1 MTREVFTR
9 PATLVGH
16 RGLGAGVVDG
26 HLENTLSSYR
36 AAFETGLDWLEV
48 DVQRTA
54 DDQVVIAHDALLPD
68 GRFLAQTS
76 LRDAV
81 ESGLMTVEDLLE
93 TLPDSVGLVF
103 DLKSSFYDAG
113 RSAATTTA
121 ALLAQAC
128 QRSLR
133 SRQALVLSF
142 DPAALRQVRDTLPSM
157 AIGLLTWKH
166 FPVGHAVAAA
176 AHLDVDV
183 LAMHA
188 GSLWPSTAH
197 PSAGV
202 PDLDLIVDQVHAS
215 NRQLL
220 VWCPSER
227 RARALARAGVDA
239 MVVDEVP
246 RQVNALRRVVERT
259 RPSRP
264 AASCQNR

>member
-1 MTREVFTR
+1 MTREVFSR

-26 HLENTLSSYR
+26 HRENTLSSYLG
-36 AAFETGLDWLEV
+36 AVEAGLDWLEV

-54 DDQVVIAHDALLPD
+54 DNHVVIAHDALLPD
-68 GRFLAQTS
+68 GRFLAQAH

-93 TLPDSVGLVF
+93 TLPDSVGLAF

-133 SRQALVLSF
+133 SRRALMLSF
-142 DPAALRQVRDTLPSM
+142 DPAALRQVRDALPSM

-183 LAMHA
+183 LATHA

-202 PDLDLIVDQVHAS
+202 PVLDLIVDQVHAS

-246 RQVNALRRVVERT
+246 RQVNALRRITERA
-259 RPSRP
+259 SKP
-264 AASCQNR
+264 AAESCQNR

>member
-1 MTREVFTR
+1 MTKEVFSR

-26 HLENTLSSYR
+26 HLENTMSSYR
-36 AAFETGLDWLEV
+36 AAFEAGLDWLEV

-54 DDQVVIAHDALLPD
+54 DDHVVIAHDALLPD
-68 GRFLAQTS
+68 GRFLARAKVQ
-76 LRDAV
+76 DAV
-81 ESGLMTVEDLLE
+81 AAGLMTVEDLLE
-93 TLPDSVGLVF
+93 ALPDSVSLAF

-113 RSAATTTA
+113 RSVTGTTA
-121 ALLAQAC
+121 ALLAQVC
-128 QRSLR
+128 QRGLG

-157 AIGLLTWKH
+157 ALGLLTWKH

-188 GSLWPSTAH
+188 GSLWPSPSH

-202 PDLDLIVDQVHAS
+202 PDLDSIVDQVHTS

-220 VWCPSER
+220 VWCPSQR

-246 RQVNALRRVVERT
+246 RQVAALRGLAGPT
-259 RPSRP
+259 RSSGAPESW
-264 AASCQNR
+264 QNR